1 MRTERALR
9 RLNQAAP
16 VAAARAA
23 VVLGVQRAESLL
35 ADGGTGFVPGS
46 SVVALTART
55 TVAPEPAHG

>member
-16 VAAARAA
+16 VAAGRPA
-23 VVLGVQRAESLL
+23 VVLGIQRAESRL
-35 ADGGTGFVPGS
+35 ADGETGFVSGS
-46 SVVALTART
+46 SVRTPTSRT